1 MADLIGEQNLSPEA
15 IEKLE
20 IFNTALLKSIKVA
33 CNGDRGWAS
42 QTILKELRDF
52 VECVMFLIA
61 FQGKESQRKYDYQ
74 NICIAKAKVREQGKL
89 SFIRRF
95 HDFLQISVSH
105 YTPDENASERL
116 MLKYY
121 DCLIDIRSY
130 LDHEFGIKI
139 LQYLEEFPLNT
150 DSATLEYQTEIAS
163 RIDCVN
169 GIAGKQRNERYYILK
184 EIPFFVN
191 SKKYYEITFASV
203 NEQASKFSRHI
214 AFSNRYIP
222 DFYAVKLSFISSEIT
237 LFNQKLPILIIS
249 DWITSIRPCELSNF
263 VRIFNIEHNITS
275 SSKGYLR
282 LMEKLTELQL
292 PFSDIVFHPV
302 YAEIKQALAK
312 YANICTFFKALDKAA
327 EIIKLQKSGAN
338 VLSYLLYGLRNKV
351 IKNQHHYEI
360 NQNLSKLK
368 LKNCCIPFDTMPYC
382 SSLIEHN
389 PSVYDLLSCICPV
402 NREHE
407 FLARFIRNNA
417 ETNGIIYTD
426 IHELPEG
433 VQANLKNHIHR
444 YNALLWHGHCGRQ
457 LKQNGKFIF
466 IAELQDDVT
475 HIIERLHQLSVSGI
489 SDYSNWVKDWLKGNP
504 GMIDCPE
511 KKSYIENMFKDSRV
525 AFIYGAAGTGKTTLI
540 KHISA
545 LFSGNQKIFLAQ
557 TNPAVQNLNRKI
569 TAKNSSFY
577 TIAKVLSSRNHLSCG
592 LLFIDECSTVSNKDM
607 RKVLEKVSFDLLI
620 LVGDTYQIEAI
631 NFGNWFNLSRNF
643 IKNFICELKQ
653 PYRSDNEDLLKL
665 WEKVRQMTDDI
676 NEHLQ
681 KKGYSSDLDESI
693 FNHSSDDEI
702 ILCLN
707 YDGVYGINNLNRFL
721 QQNNINPAIY
731 WQDSEYKIGDPVLF
745 NETKRLGDCI
755 YNNMKGRIVGIELLS
770 NNTQIQFDV
779 ELEVPL
785 NPLTDNQN
793 NFTVVNS
800 INGHSVIRFTIDQA
814 TDSDQDND
822 SDRSVIPFQIAYA
835 VSIHKAQ
842 GLEYKSVK
850 VVIASEVG
858 EQITHNIFYTA
869 ITRAREK
876 LKIYWSPECEK
887 EILSKMEIKD
897 CRRDFFLLRQQ
908 ARLKNL

>member
-1 MADLIGEQNLSPEA
+1 
-15 IEKLE
+15 
-20 IFNTALLKSIKVA
+20 
-33 CNGDRGWAS
+33 
-42 QTILKELRDF
+42 
-52 VECVMFLIA
+52 
-61 FQGKESQRKYDYQ
+61 
-74 NICIAKAKVREQGKL
+74 
-89 SFIRRF
+89 
-95 HDFLQISVSH
+95 
-105 YTPDENASERL
+105 
-116 MLKYY
+116 
-121 DCLIDIRSY
+121 
-130 LDHEFGIKI
+130 
-139 LQYLEEFPLNT
+139 
-150 DSATLEYQTEIAS
+150 
-163 RIDCVN
+163 
-169 GIAGKQRNERYYILK
+169 
-184 EIPFFVN
+184 
-191 SKKYYEITFASV
+191 
-203 NEQASKFSRHI
+203 
-214 AFSNRYIP
+214 
-222 DFYAVKLSFISSEIT
+222 
-237 LFNQKLPILIIS
+237 
-249 DWITSIRPCELSNF
+249 
-263 VRIFNIEHNITS
+263 
-275 SSKGYLR
+275 
-282 LMEKLTELQL
+282 
-292 PFSDIVFHPV
+292 
-302 YAEIKQALAK
+302 
-312 YANICTFFKALDKAA
+312 
-327 EIIKLQKSGAN
+327 
-338 VLSYLLYGLRNKV
+338 
-351 IKNQHHYEI
+351 
-360 NQNLSKLK
+360 
-368 LKNCCIPFDTMPYC
+368 
-382 SSLIEHN
+382 
-389 PSVYDLLSCICPV
+389 
-402 NREHE
+402 
-407 FLARFIRNNA
+407 
-417 ETNGIIYTD
+417 
-426 IHELPEG
+426 
-433 VQANLKNHIHR
+433 
-444 YNALLWHGHCGRQ
+444 
-457 LKQNGKFIF
+457 
-466 IAELQDDVT
+466 
-475 HIIERLHQLSVSGI
+475 
-489 SDYSNWVKDWLKGNP
+489 
-504 GMIDCPE
+504 
-511 KKSYIENMFKDSRV
+511 
-525 AFIYGAAGTGKTTLI
+525 
-540 KHISA
+540 
-545 LFSGNQKIFLAQ
+545 
-557 TNPAVQNLNRKI
+557 
-569 TAKNSSFY
+569 
-577 TIAKVLSSRNHLSCG
+577 
-592 LLFIDECSTVSNKDM
+592 M

-681 KKGYSSDLDESI
+681 KNGYSSDLDESI

-793 NFTVVNS
+793 NFTVINS
-800 INGHSVIRFTIDQA
+800 INGHSVIRFSIDQA